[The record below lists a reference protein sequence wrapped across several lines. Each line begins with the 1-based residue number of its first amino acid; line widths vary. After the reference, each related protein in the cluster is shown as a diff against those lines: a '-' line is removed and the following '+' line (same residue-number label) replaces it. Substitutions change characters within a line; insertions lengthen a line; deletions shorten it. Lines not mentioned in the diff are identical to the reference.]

1 MGWRCETSQKTKNK
15 KQKKKKNSKR
25 KKEKN
30 EIEKWFALVTRDGVG
45 GSYLNRSLRWRRL
58 RNGSGRCGCLQA
70 ARECSS
76 CRQRHLATAAEDSTS
91 PADCGSS
98 NCCWTFAAAAAA
110 AAVVVAA
117 AVAAAAVG
125 GGGWKRR
132 TTTTQWVAA
141 DSFSVWVEV
150 RAYKVLIWAGV
161 MAFYGRRDY
170 KAQPMKQQPQK
181 TKKYIAQSK

>member
-1 MGWRCETSQKTKNK
+1 VGWRCETSQKTKNK
-15 KQKKKKNSKR
+15 RKKNSKR

-98 NCCWTFAAAAAA
+98 NCCWTFAAAAA
-110 AAVVVAA
+110 
-117 AVAAAAVG
+117 VG

-161 MAFYGRRDY
+161 MAFYGRRDVSTESS
-170 KAQPMKQQPQK
+170 APWASAP
-181 TKKYIAQSK
+181 ADWLSE

>member
-1 MGWRCETSQKTKNK
+1 MKRVKKTKNK

-110 AAVVVAA
+110 VVVVAA